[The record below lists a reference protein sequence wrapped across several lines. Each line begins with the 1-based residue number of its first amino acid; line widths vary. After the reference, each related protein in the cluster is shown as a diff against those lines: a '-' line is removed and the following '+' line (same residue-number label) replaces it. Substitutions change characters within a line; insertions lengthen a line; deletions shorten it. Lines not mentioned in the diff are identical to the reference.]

1 MVVRLHAGR
10 GCADLFERHRH
21 HRAGLCRRKES
32 GMISLLFGL
41 LLLLLIVGVPVTFA
55 LGLAATVTIWQ
66 GDIMPLL
73 IVPQEM
79 IRSINSFP
87 LLAIPFFIL
96 AGNLMQ
102 AGGISRRLVD
112 FSKTLVG
119 STTGGLAMVAIV
131 TSAFFAAISGS
142 GAATTAAVGAI
153 LIPAMVAHGYSASYA
168 AANQAAA
175 GALGIIIPPSIPLI
189 LYAISANQSVGDM
202 FLAGLLPGFVVVIS
216 LLIYA
221 WIHARNLQTLPEE
234 PASAAKILKAGR
246 SAILALLMPT
256 LILGGI
262 YGGIVTPTEAAV
274 VAVVYSVVVGGLIYR
289 ELPLRQI
296 PAILRDSAVTS
307 AVILSI
313 IATAG
318 LYGRIILSLQ
328 VPTVI
333 SDFVVGAIQS
343 PWLFIILVNI
353 LLLFVGMFLEAAA
366 AILIFTPILLPIAL
380 TFGFHPVHF
389 GAIMIV
395 NLAMG
400 MFTPP
405 VGLNL
410 FIASHIAK
418 TSIPR
423 ISRAVVPFVV
433 ILLIDLLIISF
444 IPWLSLVFVGP

>member
-1 MVVRLHAGR
+1 
-10 GCADLFERHRH
+10 
-21 HRAGLCRRKES
+21 
-32 GMISLLFGL
+32 MIALLFGL
-41 LLLLLIVGVPVTFA
+41 LLFLLLLGVPVTFA
-55 LGLAATVTIWQ
+55 LGLAAVVTIWQ
-66 GDIMPLL
+66 GNIMPLL

-79 IRSINSFP
+79 IRSMNSFP

-153 LIPAMVAHGYSASYA
+153 LIPAMIAQGYSASYA

-175 GALGIIIPPSIPLI
+175 GALGVIIPPSIPLI

-202 FLAGLLPGFVVVIS
+202 FAAGFLPGFIVVLS

-221 WIHARNLQTLPEE
+221 WYHARSQTTLPEE
-234 PASAAKILKAGR
+234 PANLGRILRAGWSAL
-246 SAILALLMPT
+246 LALLMPT

-262 YGGIVTPTEAAV
+262 YGGVVTPTEAAV
-274 VAVVYSVVVGGLIYR
+274 VAVVYSLIVGVVIYR
-289 ELPLRQI
+289 ELPFKEI
-296 PAILRDSAVTS
+296 PVILRDSAVTS

-313 IATAG
+313 IAAAG
-318 LYGRIILSLQ
+318 LYGRVILSLQ

-333 SDFVVGAIQS
+333 SNLVVGAIDS
-343 PWLFIILVNI
+343 PWLFIILVNV
-353 LLLFVGMFLEAAA
+353 LLLIVGMFLEAAA

-380 TFGFHPVHF
+380 SFGFDPVHF
-389 GAIMIV
+389 GVIMIV

-410 FIASHIAK
+410 FIASNIAK

-423 ISRAVVPFVV
+423 IARSVVPFVL
-433 ILLIDLLIISF
+433 ILMADLMIISF
-444 IPWLSLVFVGP
+444 VPWLSLVFTGK

>member
-1 MVVRLHAGR
+1 
-10 GCADLFERHRH
+10 
-21 HRAGLCRRKES
+21 
-32 GMISLLFGL
+32 MIALLFGL
-41 LLLLLIVGVPVTFA
+41 LLFLLLLGVPVTFA
-55 LGLAATVTIWQ
+55 LGLAAVVTIWQ
-66 GDIMPLL
+66 GNIMPLL

-79 IRSINSFP
+79 IRSMNSFP

-119 STTGGLAMVAIV
+119 STTGGLAMVVIV

-153 LIPAMVAHGYSASYA
+153 LIPAMIAQGYSASYA

-175 GALGIIIPPSIPLI
+175 GALGVIIPPSIPLI

-202 FLAGLLPGFVVVIS
+202 FAAGFLPGFVVVLS

-221 WIHARNLQTLPEE
+221 WYHARSQTTLPEE
-234 PASAAKILKAGR
+234 PANLSRILRAGWSAL
-246 SAILALLMPT
+246 LALLMPT

-262 YGGIVTPTEAAV
+262 YGGVVTPTEAAV
-274 VAVVYSVVVGGLIYR
+274 VAVVYSLVVGVVIYR
-289 ELPLRQI
+289 ELPFKEI
-296 PAILRDSAVTS
+296 PVILRDSAVTS

-313 IATAG
+313 IAAAG
-318 LYGRIILSLQ
+318 LYGRVILSLQ

-333 SDFVVGAIQS
+333 SNLVVGAIDS
-343 PWLFIILVNI
+343 PWLFIILVNV
-353 LLLFVGMFLEAAA
+353 LLLIVGMFLEAAA

-380 TFGFHPVHF
+380 SFGFDPVHF
-389 GAIMIV
+389 GVIMIV

-410 FIASHIAK
+410 FIASNIAK

-423 ISRAVVPFVV
+423 IARSVVPFVL
-433 ILLIDLLIISF
+433 ILMADLMIISF
-444 IPWLSLVFVGP
+444 VPWLSLVFTGK

>member
-1 MVVRLHAGR
+1 
-10 GCADLFERHRH
+10 
-21 HRAGLCRRKES
+21 
-32 GMISLLFGL
+32 MISLLFGL

-102 AGGISRRLVD
+102 EGGISRRLVD

-202 FLAGLLPGFVVVIS
+202 FLAGFLPGFVVVIS

-262 YGGIVTPTEAAV
+262 YGGVVTPTEAAV

-433 ILLIDLLIISF
+433 ILLIDLMIISF